1 MSELHDSERLRE
13 ITGIPFQEEPL
24 GERTIRVCDGCQVE
38 EEDLDRVK
46 AEWGTWYRPKNK
58 GGASRLDFCG
68 TCASGTE
75 DAILKY
81 ASVMATRNGYASRLE
96 NDDEDEDEGTPVVD
110 EILDKRERT
119 SQMPRDG
126 PILTK
131 EDRARLAALK
141 AAASDSAES
150 RQARASG
157 QGKAQ
162 TEIAPVRK
170 L

>member
-1 MSELHDSERLRE
+1 M
-13 ITGIPFQEEPL
+13 

-68 TCASGTE
+68 TCAGGTE

-81 ASVMATRNGYASRLE
+81 ASVMATRNGYAARWAGA
-96 NDDEDEDEGTPVVD
+96 DDEEDEGTSVVD
-110 EILDKRERT
+110 EILEKHERT
-119 SQMPRDG
+119 AQMPREG

-131 EDRARLAALK
+131 EDRARLAAYK
-141 AAASDSAES
+141 AASGESTETRQSHGSGPTRTPLDS
-150 RQARASG
+150 G
-157 QGKAQ
+157 P
-162 TEIAPVRK
+162 IRK

>member
-1 MSELHDSERLRE
+1 
-13 ITGIPFQEEPL
+13 L

-38 EEDLDRVK
+38 EEDLERVK

-68 TCASGTE
+68 ICASGTE

-81 ASVMATRNGYASRLE
+81 ASVMATRNGYGTRLDS
-96 NDDEDEDEGTPVVD
+96 DDEDEDEGTPVVD

-141 AAASDSAES
+141 AAAGDNPES
-150 RQARASG
+150 RPAHASG
-157 QGKAQ
+157 PGKAQ

>member
-1 MSELHDSERLRE
+1 M
-13 ITGIPFQEEPL
+13 

-46 AEWGTWYRPKNK
+46 AQWGTWYRPKNK

-81 ASVMATRNGYASRLE
+81 ASVMATRNGYAAPRES
-96 NDDEDEDEGTPVVD
+96 DDEDDDEGTSVVD
-110 EILDKRERT
+110 EILSKRERT

-131 EDRARLAALK
+131 EDRARLAAFK
-141 AAASDSAES
+141 AAAGES
-150 RQARASG
+150 QESGQHRASG
-157 QGKAQ
+157 QGKTQ
-162 TEIAPVRK
+162 QETAPVRK